1 MDADSLLS
9 EARWV
14 RRLARSLVRDDAV
27 AEDLVQETWIAALEG
42 APAESGRLRPWL
54 ARVVRNFARQAHRSR
69 ASRAHQE
76 RISARPERTPSTS
89 ETAERLE
96 AQRLLVEAL
105 ESLAEPYRT
114 TVTLRYLDGLS
125 AAKIAR
131 KQGIPAGT
139 VRWRLKHGIDEL
151 RARLDGRCGGERRNW
166 AIALIPLLPR
176 PPLVA
181 IATQAAAGGA
191 AATIEGVMMMNT
203 ITKVGIAAAL
213 VLTASV
219 GVWVAVDRQPD
230 ALAPVAAS
238 DPTPTPADLAAAP
251 AIPEHVLASAPAVEQ
266 RETADAAP
274 PPKPATEPAAAPA
287 SIEARVEARF
297 LDRLDRPVEGVQLAL
312 LSFGSLRPAASGADG
327 RAHIEVDLPKTTIQ
341 TSIEASHAGLAT
353 HFGEIVLERG
363 RTIYLGD
370 VHLDPGG
377 SVVGV
382 VLTPEGAPAGAANV
396 VAASPEMQRGLEE
409 ARVIGPANDGSVPRG
424 TTLADGSFR
433 IDGVR
438 AGGARIWAGGKD
450 TRWSFTE
457 PVEVPENGV
466 CRVEIRLEA
475 LQPQDE
481 IAGIV
486 LSPEGE
492 PVPEA
497 EVRYTG
503 KSGGSSWSG
512 SFAAGKDGRFRHR
525 VQVQGLHDFQAK
537 DREARWPDASALSVE
552 PGTRDLALQFPPPR
566 WLEVSVRERGGEPLL
581 EFAANVLSADKKR
594 TLRPA
599 KVEAHERGRVSV
611 LLPSEPFVI
620 DVRARGHG
628 NAVLG
633 PWAPA
638 EAPATAECALDDLP
652 GVRGRVLAEG
662 AGVSGAKLS
671 LYELAGDH
679 SKIEINGFLTR
690 LHPTPEDT
698 TTSDEEGWFQLDP
711 TRPGGAD
718 GPRFFQH
725 DAKEARSFAILCE
738 ANGWALVE
746 VSPLAV
752 DPAIGAEGIQIELV
766 KGGAIEGRVLTAPG
780 KEPAG
785 IVVGVDRYDGKPRT
799 QRVGPDGRFH
809 FDHLA
814 PGAYHVARADKEWN
828 GNGMSTSWSSGDS
841 VHAEYP
847 TNASVA
853 DGRTTR
859 FDLDLRDD
867 QPCVLIAQVS
877 VNGAPATGW
886 TAVLRP
892 GDRNTVRRSPGGAV
906 DGQGR
911 LRLEIADPGPAD
923 LVLEPPS
930 EAGRG
935 ATFELHV
942 EMHRGDNAV
951 PVDLRVGAVRGRCA
965 AAPAQS
971 SLSFDPDSKG
981 PIVCRVDA
989 RIDAG
994 GRFEMP
1000 CVLAGPA
1007 RIGRNEVHADGSSF
1021 GPVAEAHVD
1030 VPMGG
1035 SADVTVP

>member
-1 MDADSLLS
+1 
-9 EARWV
+9 V
-14 RRLARSLVRDDAV
+14 
-27 AEDLVQETWIAALEG
+27 
-42 APAESGRLRPWL
+42 
-54 ARVVRNFARQAHRSR
+54 
-69 ASRAHQE
+69 
-76 RISARPERTPSTS
+76 
-89 ETAERLE
+89 
-96 AQRLLVEAL
+96 
-105 ESLAEPYRT
+105 
-114 TVTLRYLDGLS
+114 
-125 AAKIAR
+125 
-131 KQGIPAGT
+131 
-139 VRWRLKHGIDEL
+139 
-151 RARLDGRCGGERRNW
+151 
-166 AIALIPLLPR
+166 
-176 PPLVA
+176 
-181 IATQAAAGGA
+181 
-191 AATIEGVMMMNT
+191 
-203 ITKVGIAAAL
+203 
-213 VLTASV
+213 
-219 GVWVAVDRQPD
+219 
-230 ALAPVAAS
+230 
-238 DPTPTPADLAAAP
+238 
-251 AIPEHVLASAPAVEQ
+251 
-266 RETADAAP
+266 
-274 PPKPATEPAAAPA
+274 KPATEPAAAPA
-287 SIEARVEARF
+287 SIEARVEVRF
-297 LDRLDRPVEGVQLAL
+297 LDRLDRPVEGVKLAL
-312 LSFGSLRPAASGADG
+312 LSFGSLPPAASGADG

-341 TSIEASHAGLAT
+341 TSIAASHAGLAT

-363 RTIYLGD
+363 RTVYLGD
-370 VHLDPGG
+370 VALAPGG
-377 SVVGV
+377 SVAGI
-382 VLTPEGAPAGAANV
+382 VLTPTGAPAPAAKVSV
-396 VAASPEMQRGLEE
+396 VSPEMQRGLEE
-409 ARVIGPANDGSVPRG
+409 ARVIGPWSAGEVPHAV
-424 TTLADGSFR
+424 TLADGTFR
-433 IDGVR
+433 VDGVR
-438 AGGARIWAGGKD
+438 AGAVRVWAAADD
-450 TRWSFTE
+450 TRWTFTE
-457 PVEVPENGV
+457 PVEVPENSVRSGI
-466 CRVEIRLEA
+466 ELRLEA

-503 KSGGSSWSG
+503 RSSGSSWSG

-552 PGTRDLALQFPPPR
+552 PGTHDLALQFPPPR
-566 WLEVSVRERGGEPLL
+566 WLELSVHERAGEPLL
-581 EFAANVLSADKKR
+581 EFAANILSADKKR
-594 TLRPA
+594 TLRPG
-599 KVEAHERGRVSV
+599 KLEVHERGRVSV

-633 PWAPA
+633 PWVPA
-638 EAPATAECALDDLP
+638 EAPATAECALDSLP
-652 GVRGRVLAEG
+652 GIRGRVFAEG
-662 AGVSGAKLS
+662 VPVSAAKLS
-671 LYELAGDH
+671 LYELAGDRA
-679 SKIEINGFLTR
+679 KIEINGFLTR

-698 TTSDEEGWFQLDP
+698 TTSDDEGWFQLDP

-718 GPRFFQH
+718 GQRFFQR
-725 DAKEARSFAILCE
+725 DAKEARSFAILCS
-738 ANGWALVE
+738 ADGWALAE
-746 VSPLAV
+746 VSPLDV
-752 DPAIGAEGIQIELV
+752 DPAIGADGIQIALV

-785 IVVGVDRYDGKPRT
+785 VVVGVDRYDGKPRT

-809 FDHLA
+809 FDRLA
-814 PGAYHVARADKEWN
+814 PGAYRVARADAEWN
-828 GNGMSTSWSSGDS
+828 GNNVSTSWSSGDG

-853 DGRTTR
+853 DERTTR

-892 GDRNTVRRSPGGAV
+892 GERETARKSPGGAV
-906 DGQGR
+906 DAQGR
-911 LRLEIADPGPAD
+911 LRLEIADPGPAE

-930 EAGRG
+930 APARG

-951 PVDLRVGAVRGRCA
+951 PVDLRVGAVHGRCA
-965 AAPAQS
+965 AAPDRS
-971 SLSFDPDSKG
+971 SISFDPDSRG
-981 PIVCRVDA
+981 PIVCHAGA
-989 RIDAG
+989 RIDPD